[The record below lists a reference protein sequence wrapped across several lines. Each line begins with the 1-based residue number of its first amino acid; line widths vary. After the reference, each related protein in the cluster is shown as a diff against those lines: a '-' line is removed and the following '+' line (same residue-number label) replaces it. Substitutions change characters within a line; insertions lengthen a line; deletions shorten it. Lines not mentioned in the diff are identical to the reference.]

1 MASAPENTRI
11 ARGVWL
17 LPLALS
23 ALGCAGSSPLLH
35 PAHALAAG
43 DVRAMAGLSGN
54 AVVGPLAS
62 RIRDAANLAAQ
73 NGGQAVTGTAYAEG
87 AIADTAIAPGIAPF
101 AGARVGVGS
110 QVEGGIAYTG
120 RGARIDLRKAFGTG
134 KVAFSAG
141 AGLRAT
147 FLGRGNEAL
156 PGVASGGAFG
166 YGLDVPLLVG
176 WRSEAGLYQV
186 WGGVRG
192 GWDHIGIEPRSTEP
206 LTGAPAYPGTLS
218 ANRFFAGGVVGLA
231 IGFRH
236 VHVALELD
244 ANFESVSGT
253 FGAAQGSV
261 QGATLVPASAIWLDF

>member
-1 MASAPENTRI
+1 MTATATRG
-11 ARGVWL
+11 AFL
-17 LPLALS
+17 LPVALAM
-23 ALGCAGSSPLLH
+23 LGCAGSSPLLH
-35 PAHALAAG
+35 PAHTLAAG

-54 AVVGPLAS
+54 AVVGPLAD
-62 RIRDAANLAAQ
+62 RIRDAVNLAAQ
-73 NGGQAVTGTAYAEG
+73 NGGAVGGTPYAEG
-87 AIADTAIAPGIAPF
+87 ALADTAIAPGIAPF

-120 RGARIDLRKAFGTG
+120 RGARIDLRKAFVSG

-141 AGLRAT
+141 GGLRAT
-147 FLGRGNEAL
+147 FLGRGTESL
-156 PGVASGGAFG
+156 PGVASGGVFG

-206 LTGAPAYPGTLS
+206 LAGAPPFPGNMS

-244 ANFESVSGT
+244 ASFESVSGT

-261 QGATLVPASAIWLDF
+261 QGATLVPASALWLDF

>member
-1 MASAPENTRI
+1 VSALASATRG
-11 ARGVWL
+11 AFL
-17 LPLALS
+17 LALPI
-23 ALGCAGSSPLLH
+23 ALLGCAGSSPLLH

-54 AVVGPLAS
+54 AVVGPLATK
-62 RIRDAANLAAQ
+62 IRDAVNLAAA
-73 NGGQAVTGTAYAEG
+73 NGGQPVAGTPYAEG
-87 AIADTAIAPGIAPF
+87 ALADTAIAPGIAPF

-110 QVEGGIAYTG
+110 QYEGGIVYTG
-120 RGARIDLRKAFGTG
+120 RGARIDLRKAFGSG
-134 KVAFSAG
+134 KVAFSVG
-141 AGLRAT
+141 GGLRAT
-147 FLGRGNEAL
+147 FLGRGTEAL
-156 PGVASGGAFG
+156 PGVASQGAFG

-206 LTGAPAYPGTLS
+206 VVGAPPFPGTLS
-218 ANRFFAGGVVGLA
+218 ANRFFVGGLVGVA

-244 ANFESVSGT
+244 ANFESVTGT
-253 FGAAQGSV
+253 FGGASGSIQGV
-261 QGATLVPASAIWLDF
+261 TLVPASALWLDF

>member
-1 MASAPENTRI
+1 MVSATRG
-11 ARGVWL
+11 AFL
-17 LPLALS
+17 LPVTLAL
-23 ALGCAGSSPLLH
+23 LGCAGSSPLLH
-35 PAHALAAG
+35 PAHTLAAG

-54 AVVGPLAS
+54 AVVGPMAS
-62 RIRDAANLAAQ
+62 RIRDAVNLAAA
-73 NGGQAVTGTAYAEG
+73 NGGQPVSGTPYAEG
-87 AIADTAIAPGIAPF
+87 ALVDTAIAPGIAPF
-101 AGARVGVGS
+101 VGARVGVGS

-141 AGLRAT
+141 GGLRAT
-147 FLGRGNEAL
+147 FLGRGTEAL
-156 PGVASGGAFG
+156 PGVASQGAFG

-206 LTGAPAYPGTLS
+206 VAGAPPFPGTLS
-218 ANRFFAGGVVGLA
+218 ANRFFVGGVVGLA

-253 FGAAQGSV
+253 FGGASGSV
-261 QGATLVPASAIWLDF
+261 QGATLVPASAVWLDF